1 MTPDEF
7 RKLALSQ
14 PEAVENEH
22 MGHPDF
28 RVGNKIFATMGYPG
42 AGWAVL
48 KLTLEQQDQLV
59 QAHPK
64 LFSAVPGGWGKRGNT
79 RLLLEDATIAIVAP
93 AVFTAWSN
101 LAPASLKTP
110 PTG

>member
-14 PEAVENEH
+14 TDAVENEH

-28 RVGNKIFATMGYPG
+28 RVKNKIFATMGYPG

-48 KLTLEQQDQLV
+48 KLTLQQQDQLV
-59 QAHPK
+59 LAHPE

-79 RLLLEDATIAIVAP
+79 RLLLEEATLAIVAS
-93 AVFTAWSN
+93 AVATAWGN
-101 LAPASLKTP
+101 L
-110 PTG
+110 TGG